1 MAQRTTQLRSIEKR
15 LLTRFKDK
23 TPVPLTNLDTL
34 MEGTYRHVL
43 ETTELIEECQMEL
56 ARSSNNLS
64 CITSILIF
72 LMHLTASMTYEEISL
87 VQSALSPI
95 VNTTQEQVNNS
106 DKLENLLTLSL
117 IQYFHLY
124 SLKIHYLFHY
134 RDGKIPLM
142 LH

>member
-1 MAQRTTQLRSIEKR
+1 M
-15 LLTRFKDK
+15 
-23 TPVPLTNLDTL
+23 PLTNLDTL

-56 ARSSNNLS
+56 SRSSNNLS

-95 VNTTQEQVNNS
+95 VNTTQEQVN
-106 DKLENLLTLSL
+106 DFYKNLDFIRQDFQRKFECPLS
-117 IQYFHLY
+117 IF
-124 SLKIHYLFHY
+124 
-134 RDGKIPLM
+134 P
-142 LH
+142 

>member
-95 VNTTQEQVNNS
+95 VNTTQEQVNIS
-106 DKLENLLTLSL
+106 DELENLFTLSSFNT
-117 IQYFHLY
+117 IF
-124 SLKIHYLFHY
+124 S
-134 RDGKIPLM
+134 
-142 LH
+142 

>member
-106 DKLENLLTLSL
+106 DELDTFFTLYNTIFSLIWSKNLLFIL
-117 IQYFHLY
+117 
-124 SLKIHYLFHY
+124 
-134 RDGKIPLM
+134 P
-142 LH
+142 

>member
-106 DKLENLLTLSL
+106 DKLENLFTLYYNIFIIWS
-117 IQYFHLY
+117 
-124 SLKIHYLFHY
+124 KNPLF
-134 RDGKIPLM
+134 ILP
-142 LH
+142 

>member
-106 DKLENLLTLSL
+106 DELDTLLILSCI
-117 IQYFHLY
+117 IQYFHQY
-124 SLKIHYLFHY
+124 SLRIHY
-134 RDGKIPLM
+134 
-142 LH
+142 

>member
-1 MAQRTTQLRSIEKR
+1 M
-15 LLTRFKDK
+15 
-23 TPVPLTNLDTL
+23 PLTNLDTL

-95 VNTTQEQVNNS
+95 VNTTQEQVN
-106 DKLENLLTLSL
+106 DFYKNLDFIRQDFQRKFECPLS
-117 IQYFHLY
+117 IF
-124 SLKIHYLFHY
+124 
-134 RDGKIPLM
+134 P
-142 LH
+142 

>member
-1 MAQRTTQLRSIEKR
+1 M
-15 LLTRFKDK
+15 
-23 TPVPLTNLDTL
+23 PLTNLDTL

-95 VNTTQEQVNNS
+95 VNTTQEQVN
-106 DKLENLLTLSL
+106 DFYKNLDFIMGQDFQRKFECPLS
-117 IQYFHLY
+117 IF
-124 SLKIHYLFHY
+124 
-134 RDGKIPLM
+134 P
-142 LH
+142 

>member
-1 MAQRTTQLRSIEKR
+1 M
-15 LLTRFKDK
+15 
-23 TPVPLTNLDTL
+23 PLTNLDTL

-106 DKLENLLTLSL
+106 DELENLLTFSL
-117 IQYFHLY
+117 FLTIF
-124 SLKIHYLFHY
+124 F
-134 RDGKIPLM
+134 
-142 LH
+142 